1 MARYEYQPYGEE
13 PYEYFNDNN
22 RSSLSSKNRRKKKSR
37 FVKKMASLV
46 LSGAIF
52 GVAAAGTFHGAD
64 RLLTLTDPAN
74 IEAAMTNL
82 SSASSSSDSS
92 SKNLSSPVLLTDT
105 ASGQGINLNVTQ
117 VAAAGLPSIVSI
129 TNISVQEVQDYYGMF
144 SRYGRWSTPV
154 EETVSCGSGIIIQAT
169 DSYLYIVTNYHVV
182 ENPTTLSVSFV
193 DNQTYE
199 AQLCGADEANDLAVI
214 RVPMSP
220 ISSDTLSRITVASIG
235 DSNALVVGEQV
246 VAIGNA
252 LGYGQSVTTGIVSAL
267 DRTIGSSSSSQT
279 TYIQTDAAINPGNSG
294 GALLNMNG
302 QVVGINTAKL
312 SSTEVEGMGYA
323 IPISQVLSIIQSL
336 IV

>member
-1 MARYEYQPYGEE
+1 M
-13 PYEYFNDNN
+13 
-22 RSSLSSKNRRKKKSR
+22 SSKNRRKKKSR
-37 FVKKMASLV
+37 FVEKMASLV

-214 RVPMSP
+214 RVPMSS

>member
-22 RSSLSSKNRRKKKSR
+22 RSSLSSKNHRKKKSH

-214 RVPMSP
+214 RVPMSS

-312 SSTEVEGMGYA
+312 SSTEVEGMDYA

>member
-22 RSSLSSKNRRKKKSR
+22 RSSLSSKNHRKKKSH

-214 RVPMSP
+214 RVPMSS